1 MKEFLINLYFTT
13 DWSATGTMISAIT
26 SIILIIATWIIA
38 NRQNEINVSIDKNES
53 KREQSRINLSLFDM
67 RFEIY
72 ENFMHYYKCCEQI
85 NQMDVSIGD
94 DENCS
99 SISVAKEVFARL
111 DSESSL
117 LWMEFVDL
125 STDFKKAVHS
135 KSKEQHEINDKINE
149 VRAKLYARF
158 FVIRK
163 QLVDTYQKMD
173 FCFDNL
179 EIIQEPVKKLID
191 FVVFKFLEDDYKS
204 AKTLEANKNEFK
216 KLQEKYNYPKVIEEM
231 KRQIDFRE
239 KTCS

>member
-26 SIILIIATWIIA
+26 SIILIIVTWIIA

-53 KREQSRINLSLFDM
+53 KRELSRINLSLFDM

-72 ENFMHYYKCCEQI
+72 ENFMHYYKCCEKI
-85 NQMDVSIGD
+85 NQMNEFCGD
-94 DENCS
+94 DKNS
-99 SISVAKEVFARL
+99 LTISVAKEIFTRF
-111 DSESSL
+111 DSEATL
-117 LWMEFVDL
+117 LWKEFVDL
-125 STDFKKAVHS
+125 STDLKKAVHL
-135 KSKEQHEINDKINE
+135 KSKEQDEINKKLNE
-149 VRAKLYARF
+149 VRVKLDARF

-173 FCFDNL
+173 FCFDKL
-179 EIIQEPVKKLID
+179 EIIKEPIMKLID
-191 FVVFKFLEDDYKS
+191 FVVFKYLEDDYKS
-204 AKTLEANKNEFK
+204 AQIFEANKKEFK